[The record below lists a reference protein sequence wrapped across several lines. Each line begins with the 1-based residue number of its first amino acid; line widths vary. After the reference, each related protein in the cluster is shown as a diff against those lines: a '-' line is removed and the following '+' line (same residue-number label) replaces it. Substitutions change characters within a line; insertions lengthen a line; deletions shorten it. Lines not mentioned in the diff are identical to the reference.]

1 MAAHDELKNT
11 EQHMKVEKSVKYQ
24 VLDETTAMIGVVK
37 QKETSSGEMKEIAQT
52 YKEQIAPKYVPTN
65 QN

>member
-1 MAAHDELKNT
+1 
-11 EQHMKVEKSVKYQ
+11 

-52 YKEQIAPKYVPTN
+52 YKEQIAPKYVPNN
-65 QN
+65 QYRSIE